1 MCLSQASSLGL
12 PARATTDDRHQST
25 KSLNRHRGGSLTTR
39 IAPNSAGAYLQPQ
52 ATMSRLPLLRPLRPL
67 RALRPPTN
75 QTHHRLSSSFLQSS
89 PAPPRLPA
97 DQQAEFERLQRA
109 AEAALSSHNEVPS
122 TSTSAEPSSPLTTS
136 RHVSTP
142 SASAAQTQ
150 AQAPRIEEDDTVSP
164 GSLSAGMRKGAP
176 PEFEGEKN
184 PKTGEIGGPK
194 NEPLRWGSAGDWSYN
209 GRVTDF

>member
-1 MCLSQASSLGL
+1 
-12 PARATTDDRHQST
+12 
-25 KSLNRHRGGSLTTR
+25 
-39 IAPNSAGAYLQPQ
+39 
-52 ATMSRLPLLRPLRPL
+52 MSRHLLRPL
-67 RALRPPTN
+67 RALRPLTN
-75 QTHHRLSSSFLQSS
+75 KPIPQPQPSQRFASSFLRDS

-109 AEAALSSHNEVPS
+109 AEASFSSHNEVPLSTSRHVTTPAS
-122 TSTSAEPSSPLTTS
+122 TSTSQPA
-136 RHVSTP
+136 
-142 SASAAQTQ
+142 AAQ
-150 AQAPRIEEDDTVSP
+150 AAKSEDDEVSA

-184 PKTGEIGGPK
+184 PKTGEVGGPK